1 MKKILLII
9 IILFVII
16 NCFSFKLFNSNK
28 QNSEVIEKMSTSS
41 NANTKTDINTQI
53 IEQINKI
60 YKTDIQ
66 AIRNLS
72 DMSTKLQKGKLVI
85 PGNLTIKENLVTV
98 KNANIGPIKTN
109 RFILAGKN
117 ISNEI
122 IQLKSKISAL
132 KTKLANANNKHSTL
146 LVGITTTN
154 ARVNNLKSNFIN
166 NDTLILGPNKI
177 YSNNKGFQFGNNSK
191 GPYANN
197 MISCYAYWFGAYYKP
212 FRFPPIWPDPVGK
225 WKHSKI
231 VK

>member
-1 MKKILLII
+1 MKKNLLII

-41 NANTKTDINTQI
+41 NANTKI

-98 KNANIGPIKTN
+98 KNANIGPINTN

-132 KTKLANANNKHSTL
+132 QTRLANANNKHSTL

-177 YSNNKGFQFGNNSK
+177 YSNNKGFQFGNNSRTLCK
-191 GPYANN
+191 
-197 MISCYAYWFGAYYKP
+197 
-212 FRFPPIWPDPVGK
+212 
-225 WKHSKI
+225 
-231 VK
+231 

>member
-1 MKKILLII
+1 MKKNLLII

-41 NANTKTDINTQI
+41 NANTKI

-98 KNANIGPIKTN
+98 KNANIGPINTN

-132 KTKLANANNKHSTL
+132 QTRLANANNKHSTL

-197 MISCYAYWFGAYYKP
+197 MITCHAYVFGAFYKP
-212 FRFPPIWPDPVGK
+212 FRLFRPMFDPIAK
-225 WKHSKI
+225 YNNHTI